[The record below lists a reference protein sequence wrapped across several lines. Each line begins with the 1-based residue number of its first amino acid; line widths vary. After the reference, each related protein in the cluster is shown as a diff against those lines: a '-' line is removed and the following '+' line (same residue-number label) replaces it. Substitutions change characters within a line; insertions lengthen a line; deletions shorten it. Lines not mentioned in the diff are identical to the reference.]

1 MDKGSSLPIK
11 DFISLWYLLQR
22 VGCSVQTPDSLF
34 FTNTSSFVS
43 NDRLFSCFFLL
54 SSGHLGVQKGK
65 FCAFCAAGLFCSV
78 MNLPYLT
85 LQSDPFCVAICV
97 IWRCHLRHFIRW
109 NASYCNVFWLI
120 LSANLLDFVRR
131 FHFSKVLS
139 SVFRLSVRHFSL
151 GMNITKWE
159 HSGHRLWCKRQMRML
174 GVSLNGGPTCGSLLV
189 NKS

>member
-22 VGCSVQTPDSLF
+22 VGCSVQISGSLF
-34 FTNTSSFVS
+34 LLTRHLSFQTTGCSLVFSFFQVGSLAFKRECFVLSARRVSFVQLS
-43 NDRLFSCFFLL
+43 N
-54 SSGHLGVQKGK
+54 
-65 FCAFCAAGLFCSV
+65 
-78 MNLPYLT
+78 MPYLT
-85 LQSDPFCVAICV
+85 LQSDPFYVAICV
-97 IWRCHLRHFIRW
+97 ILRCHLRHFMRW
-109 NASYCNVFWLI
+109 NASYCSVFRLI

-151 GMNITKWE
+151 GMNFTKWE
-159 HSGHRLWCKRQMRML
+159 HSGYRLWCKRQMRMM
-174 GVSLNGGPTCGSLLV
+174 GVSLNGRPTCGSLLV

>member
-1 MDKGSSLPIK
+1 MLLPK
-11 DFISLWYLLQR
+11 VLLSLWLITLSLHFSAFQILYVILVFKRECFVLSARR
-22 VGCSVQTPDSLF
+22 VSSVQL
-34 FTNTSSFVS
+34 
-43 NDRLFSCFFLL
+43 C
-54 SSGHLGVQKGK
+54 
-65 FCAFCAAGLFCSV
+65 
-78 MNLPYLT
+78 NLPYLT

-97 IWRCHLRHFIRW
+97 IWCCHLRHFMRW

-139 SVFRLSVRHFSL
+139 SVFRLSVRHFPL

-159 HSGHRLWCKRQMRML
+159 HSGYRLWCKRQMRMM

>member
-22 VGCSVQTPDSLF
+22 VGCSVQTSGSLF
-34 FTNTSSFVS
+34 LLIRHLSFHTTGCSLVFSFIRVGILVFKRECFVLSARRVSFVQ
-43 NDRLFSCFFLL
+43 LC
-54 SSGHLGVQKGK
+54 
-65 FCAFCAAGLFCSV
+65 
-78 MNLPYLT
+78 NLPYLT
-85 LQSDPFCVAICV
+85 LQSALSYAAIWP
-97 IWRCHLRHFIRW
+97 ILRCHLRHFMRW

-139 SVFRLSVRHFSL
+139 SVFRLSLRHFSL
-151 GMNITKWE
+151 GMNFTKWE
-159 HSGHRLWCKRQMRML
+159 HSGHRLWCKRQMRMM